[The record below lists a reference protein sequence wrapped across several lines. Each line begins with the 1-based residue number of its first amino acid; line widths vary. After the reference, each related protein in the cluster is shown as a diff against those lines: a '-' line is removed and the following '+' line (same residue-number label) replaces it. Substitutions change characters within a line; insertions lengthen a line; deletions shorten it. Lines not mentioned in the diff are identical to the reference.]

1 MPARRNRGNGGIA
14 AIGVLIGIAVATAV
28 AIGLSRPGPGPNPSI
43 APTAAA
49 TGPVVFYEALDADGS
64 LLMARPLDGRSLARV
79 IARRPNLDYTRTW
92 TVDPSG
98 RVAIAQFDGSDGS
111 RLEAI
116 DTVTGASRWVV
127 DAPAVDVGFGVW
139 STDGARFAATTQ
151 PEDATKRQA
160 VVVDVASG
168 AILNVPIPP
177 DPGIQGF
184 DADGALVLRER
195 LTDAKQQTLG
205 WRFLRIDPATA
216 RIEQLSVP
224 PAIGPSTTGADDVDP
239 EIGIGLDLAPRDD
252 GSGTDVRAWSLAGG
266 SPRTMATF
274 DSVDTVAFDPGGR
287 LVAMGVG
294 DTAVVVAGLD
304 GQESPI
310 WKGKGRGDLA
320 WSTGGDYLGINSWDR
335 VSGIDVVERSS

>member
-43 APTAAA
+43 SPTAAA

-116 DTVTGASRWVV
+116 DTATGASHWVV
-127 DAPAVDVGFGVW
+127 DAPAVD
-139 STDGARFAATTQ
+139 
-151 PEDATKRQA
+151 
-160 VVVDVASG
+160 
-168 AILNVPIPP
+168 L
-177 DPGIQGF
+177 
-184 DADGALVLRER
+184 
-195 LTDAKQQTLG
+195 
-205 WRFLRIDPATA
+205 
-216 RIEQLSVP
+216 
-224 PAIGPSTTGADDVDP
+224 
-239 EIGIGLDLAPRDD
+239 GIGLDLAPRDD

-294 DTAVVVAGLD
+294 DTSVVVAGLD

-320 WSTGGDYLGINSWDR
+320 WST
-335 VSGIDVVERSS
+335 